1 MSRNIEKEYEWQQK
15 KYINFQAKIDREAY
29 QEVYD
34 KAKQDLTIPEFI
46 RRALELYKNN
56 PESFKK

>member
-34 KAKQDLTIPEFI
+34 KQSRI
-46 RRALELYKNN
+46 
-56 PESFKK
+56 